1 MRIVYIPGCWDLLHR
16 GHMEVLKR
24 AKSLGKIL
32 IVGVASDAVV
42 FDDKGQY
49 PIVDLADRVAMLQ
62 ELRCVNFAAPYY
74 DLEFLTHLQ
83 QFKPDILAV
92 GETWGRDTRHQDA
105 EHWCEKHDAR
115 LIKLPY
121 TRSISSTSIKNR
133 IKEQ

>member
-1 MRIVYIPGCWDLLHR
+1 MRVVYIPGCWDLLHR
-16 GHMEVLKR
+16 GHVEVLRR

-32 IVGVASDAVV
+32 IVGVASDSVIY
-42 FDDKGQY
+42 DDKGEY
-49 PIVDLADRVAMLQ
+49 PVIDLSDRVALLQ

-74 DLEFLTHLQ
+74 DLEFLTHLN

-92 GETWGRDTRHQDA
+92 GETWGSDARHQNA
-105 EHWCEKHDAR
+105 EHWCKQYGTR

-121 TRSISSTSIKNR
+121 TRTISTTMIKDK